1 MTTMTKINPEDILE
15 KLEHTGVIGMKWGVR
30 KSPSANTKV
39 RQSRS
44 NMYKN
49 RRTLSD
55 KELKTAVS
63 RMQMEHKLKS
73 LVQEDL
79 TPGKVAAKDFLSKT
93 GSTIIGSAAGAAGAI
108 LVKSWLSSKGVGGG

>member
-1 MTTMTKINPEDILE
+1 MKTITEVNPEELA
-15 KLEHTGVIGMKWGVR
+15 HFGVIGMKWGVR
-30 KSPSANTKV
+30 KGSSENTKV

-55 KELKTAVS
+55 KELRTAVS

-93 GSTIIGSAAGAAGAI
+93 GSTIIASAAGAAGAI
-108 LVKSWLSSKGVGGG
+108 LVKSWLSSKGVG